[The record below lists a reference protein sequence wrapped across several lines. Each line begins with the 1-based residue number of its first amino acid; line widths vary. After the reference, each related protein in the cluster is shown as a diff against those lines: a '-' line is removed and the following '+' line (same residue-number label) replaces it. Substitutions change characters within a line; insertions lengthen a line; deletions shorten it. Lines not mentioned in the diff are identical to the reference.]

1 MIDPIRNALAELET
15 RNGIKVLF
23 AAESGS
29 RAWGFASPDSDYDVR
44 FIYAPPLAWFLN
56 VEEPRDVI
64 EAMLPGDLDLSGWAL
79 SKALRLYHKNNCA
92 LFEWLDSP
100 VIYHEHGTLAQR
112 LRTLLPRIFRQP
124 AAYHHYWRTA
134 VNVYETALST
144 DPVKLKRMF
153 YVLRPLLCCRYIL
166 AHRRQPP
173 TAFASLVEACLHD
186 PIDRQALADLQAEKV
201 QVGEGH
207 LVTLSAFWRDWLRR
221 EFAAAEAVVGELKS
235 DADVPL
241 AELNGVLREVLIELW
256 PAELPAL
263 LRIQDE

>member
-1 MIDPIRNALAELET
+1 MIDPIRAALAELEV
-15 RNGIKVLF
+15 RQGIKVLF

-44 FIYAPPLAWFLN
+44 FIYAPPLSWYLS

-64 EAMLPGDLDLSGWAL
+64 EAMLPSDLDLSGWAL
-79 SKALRLYHKNNCA
+79 TKALRLYHKNNGA
-92 LFEWLDSP
+92 LFEWLGSP
-100 VIYHEHGTLAQR
+100 VIYLEHGSLAQR
-112 LRTLLPRIFRQP
+112 LRDLLPRIFRQP
-124 AAYHHYWRTA
+124 AVYHHYWRTA
-134 VNVYETALST
+134 VNVYETALVA

-166 AHRRQPP
+166 EHKRQPP
-173 TAFASLVEACLHD
+173 TAFADLVAACLHD
-186 PIDRQALADLQAEKV
+186 PTERQALADLQAEKV

-221 EFAAAEAVVGELKS
+221 EFAAAEAVIGQLKS

-241 AELNGVLREVLIELW
+241 AELNSLLREVLTELW
-256 PAELPAL
+256 PTSLPAL
-263 LRIQDE
+263 LDPPKA